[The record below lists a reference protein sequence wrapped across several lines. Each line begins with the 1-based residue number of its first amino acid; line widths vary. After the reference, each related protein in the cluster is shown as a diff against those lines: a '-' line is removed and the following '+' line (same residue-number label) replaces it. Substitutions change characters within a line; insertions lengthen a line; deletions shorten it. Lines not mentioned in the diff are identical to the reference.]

1 MSSADK
7 PAPAGAVK
15 QVANWIMVEVA
26 AQLNRDGLDIAA
38 ARVGPAQL
46 ARLVTRITD
55 GTISGKIAR
64 DIFQALWAEAD
75 GEPAA
80 QGAQVAQG
88 APDAVDRIIDEK
100 GLRQISDSSALE
112 PLVEQVLAQNEK
124 SVLEYRAGREKA
136 FNSLVGQV
144 MKASRGKANPQ
155 QVNEL
160 LRAKLDAS

>member
-1 MSSADK
+1 MGGRSS
-7 PAPAGAVK
+7 
-15 QVANWIMVEVA
+15 W
-26 AQLNRDGLDIAA
+26 
-38 ARVGPAQL
+38 
-46 ARLVTRITD
+46 
-55 GTISGKIAR
+55 
-64 DIFQALWAEAD
+64 AD

-80 QGAQVAQG
+80 QGAQGAQGAKVAQG